1 MDKLLDDLP
10 WSRRLHEHPEPKTQ
24 ISAATA
30 IASMDLAKV
39 ESKGDTLKNL
49 VRGLMYMIS
58 GKTSSADYTRQ
69 LAQARAARALAW
81 ICYLDEVPG
90 IVLEGAQQGN
100 SDHLSTLSRL
110 LVETHDR
117 AVLVELIALVG
128 WLANA
133 SDDYAQLVGSDTDIL
148 RTLAEHLAA
157 RAPAI
162 QYKAAWA
169 LACLA
174 RGKNKMRILSGDNHE
189 RMMRNLTAILRS
201 NDLQCSQMAARC
213 AGALANGNR
222 ANAALMSR
230 QAGGKASN
238 LYLALKACSQSKD
251 KSLRMEAQWA
261 EGVLARSFT
270 EDSVGG

>member
-1 MDKLLDDLP
+1 MEKLLDDLP
-10 WSRRLHEHPEPKTQ
+10 WSRRLHEHPEPKAQ

-30 IASMDLAKV
+30 IASMDLSKSID
-39 ESKGDTLKNL
+39 SKGETLKNV
-49 VRGLMYMIS
+49 VRGLMYMVS
-58 GKTSSADYTRQ
+58 GKTSAAEALRMQ
-69 LAQARAARALAW
+69 AQAHGARALAW
-81 ICYLDEVPG
+81 LCYLDEVPG
-90 IVLEGAQQGN
+90 ILLDGAQQG
-100 SDHLSTLSRL
+100 SDYLSTLSR
-110 LVETHDR
+110 VIMETHDR
-117 AVLVELIALVG
+117 SVLVELIALVG

-133 SDDYAQLVGSDTDIL
+133 SDDYAQIVGSDTDIL
-148 RTLAEHLAA
+148 RSLAEHLSA
-157 RAPAI
+157 RSPFI
-162 QYKAAWA
+162 QYKASWA

-189 RMMRNLTAILRS
+189 RVMRNLTAILRS
-201 NDLQCSQMAARC
+201 NDLQCSEMAARC

-238 LYLALKACSQSKD
+238 LYLALKACAQSKS

-261 EGVLARSFT
+261 EGILLRSFT